1 MTALTERLTKLPPL
15 AWLAALVAAFTLFR
29 LIVLGVTPL
38 NLGPDEAQYW
48 SWSLTP
54 AFGYFSKPPMI
65 AWIIGATTSIC
76 GDGEAC
82 IRVGAPLM
90 HAITAF
96 LVFFAGK
103 ALHDDRVG
111 LWSGVAYILMPGT
124 SFSSL
129 LITTDVP
136 LLMFWTLALWALA
149 ELRKEAS
156 MKWAIV
162 FGAAIG
168 LGLLSKYAMLYFVL
182 GLGLALLPTT
192 NGRSLLLSRTGAIA
206 ALAALTVFAPNIVW
220 NALHSFA
227 TVGHTAANAN
237 WSVAKLFN
245 VSNTLSFIAA
255 QFGIAGP
262 IAGGLV
268 AWGLIRN
275 WRDPRYD
282 SADTL
287 LLALTL
293 PIFAI
298 VTLQAFISRAN
309 ANWAAPAFVALTI
322 LFTAWAMRRSNTLAL
337 RANACLNAAIAILLG
352 VTAMSPALVA
362 AIGQE
367 NSVKRLRGWEEAG
380 RTIVSAANSGPYDA
394 IMSDDREDMASLFY
408 YTRDRNEKKLP
419 LRMWPSETAR
429 NEYEVSHRL
438 RSNETANVL
447 FVTRRSDVSVITN
460 AFASSM
466 RIGTLETRLDSK
478 RKRIFFLFAL
488 KGPVDSTL
496 FPKYFD
502 RPSTDNR

>member
-1 MTALTERLTKLPPL
+1 VTALTARLKDLSPL
-15 AWLAALVAAFTLFR
+15 ARLAALVAALTLFR
-29 LIVLGVTPL
+29 LVVLVATPL

-65 AWIIGATTSIC
+65 AWIIGATTGVC

-82 IRVGAPLM
+82 IRSGAPLM
-90 HAITAF
+90 HALTAF
-96 LVFFAGK
+96 LIFFAGK
-103 ALHDDRVG
+103 ALYDERVG
-111 LWSGVAYILMPGT
+111 LWSGVAYTLMPGT

-149 ELRKEAS
+149 ELRKAPTT
-156 MKWAIV
+156 KWAIV

-182 GLGLALLPTT
+182 GLGIALLPTT
-192 NGRSLLLSRTGAIA
+192 NGRSLLLSRTGLIA
-206 ALAALTVFAPNIVW
+206 ALAAMTVFAPNVIW
-220 NALHSFA
+220 NALNSFA

-237 WSVAKLFN
+237 WNWAKLFN
-245 VSNTLSFIAA
+245 LSNMFGFIAA

-262 IAGGLV
+262 IAGGIF
-268 AWGLIRN
+268 AWGVVRN
-275 WRDPRYD
+275 WRDKAWN

-337 RANACLNAAIAILLG
+337 KANACLNAALALFLGALAI
-352 VTAMSPALVA
+352 SPAFVA

-367 NSVKRLRGWEEAG
+367 NSVKRLRGWDEAG
-380 RTIVSAANSGPYDA
+380 RTIVSVANSGAYDA

-408 YTRDRNEKKLP
+408 YTRVRKLP

-438 RSNETANVL
+438 RANETSNVL
-447 FVTRRSDVSVITN
+447 FVTRQSDVSAITN
-460 AFASSM
+460 AFASST

-488 KGPVDSTL
+488 KGPVESTL

-502 RPSTDNR
+502 RPSTDDQ

>member
-1 MTALTERLTKLPPL
+1 MTALTQRLAKLPPL
-15 AWLAALVAAFTLFR
+15 AWLAALVAVLTVFR
-29 LIVLGVTPL
+29 LIVLWTTPL

-65 AWIIGATTSIC
+65 AWIIGLTTGLC
-76 GDGEAC
+76 GESEAC
-82 IRVGAPLM
+82 IRAGAPFM
-90 HAITAF
+90 HAATAF
-96 LVFFAGK
+96 LIFFAAR
-103 ALHDDRVG
+103 ALYDERVG
-111 LWSGVAYILMPGT
+111 LWSAVAYTLMPGT
-124 SFSSL
+124 SFSAL

-136 LLMFWTLALWALA
+136 LLLFWTLALWALA
-149 ELRKEAS
+149 ELRKEANVT
-156 MKWAIV
+156 WAIV
-162 FGAAIG
+162 FGVAIG

-182 GLGLALLPTT
+182 GMAIALLPTS
-192 NGRSLLLSRTGAIA
+192 NGQALLFSRFGAVA
-206 ALAALTVFAPNIVW
+206 ALATLTVFAPNVIW
-220 NALHSFA
+220 NALNSFA

-237 WSVAKLFN
+237 WSWAKLFN
-245 VSNTLSFIAA
+245 LPNMLSFVAA

-262 IAGGLV
+262 IAGGIF
-268 AWGLIRN
+268 AWGLIRS
-275 WRDPRYD
+275 WRDKKWQ

-322 LFTAWAMRRSNTLAL
+322 LFTAWAMRRGHTLAL
-337 RANACLNAAIAILLG
+337 KANVCLNAALALFLG
-352 VTAMSPALVA
+352 ALAMSPTLVA

-367 NSVKRLRGWEEAG
+367 NAVKRLRGWEEAG
-380 RTIVSAANSGPYDA
+380 RTIVSVAASGPFDA

-408 YTRDRNEKKLP
+408 YTRVRNLP

-438 RSNETANVL
+438 RADETANVL
-447 FVTRRSDVSVITN
+447 FVTRQSDVSAITN

-496 FPKYFD
+496 FPKFSN
-502 RPSTDNR
+502 RPSTDDR

>member
-1 MTALTERLTKLPPL
+1 MTSLAERLKQLPPL
-15 AWLAALVAAFTLFR
+15 AWLAALVAAATLFR
-29 LIVLGVTPL
+29 LVVLWATPL

-65 AWIIGATTSIC
+65 AWIIGLTTSAC

-90 HAITAF
+90 HAATAF
-96 LVFFAGK
+96 LIFLAGK
-103 ALHDDRVG
+103 ALYDERVG
-111 LWSGVAYILMPGT
+111 LWSGIAYTLMPGT

-136 LLMFWTLALWALA
+136 LLMFWALALWALA
-149 ELRKEAS
+149 ELRKAPS
-156 MKWAIV
+156 TKWAII

-168 LGLLSKYAMLYFVL
+168 LGLLSKYAMLYFAL
-182 GLGLALLPTT
+182 GVGLALLPTA

-206 ALAALTVFAPNIVW
+206 ALAALTVFAPNVIW
-220 NALHSFA
+220 NAFHSFA

-237 WSVAKLFN
+237 WSWAKLFN
-245 VSNTLSFIAA
+245 VANTLSFIGA
-255 QFGIAGP
+255 QFAIAGP
-262 IAGGLV
+262 IAGGVV

-275 WRDPRYD
+275 WRDKKWD

-322 LFTAWAMRRSNTLAL
+322 LFTAWAMRRSHTWAL
-337 RANACLNAAIAILLG
+337 KANACLNAALALFLG
-352 VTAMSPALVA
+352 ALAMSPAFVA

-367 NSVKRLRGWEEAG
+367 NSVKRLRGWDEAG
-380 RTIVSAANSGPYDA
+380 RTIVSVANSGPFDA

-408 YTRDRNEKKLP
+408 YTRVRKLP

-438 RSNETANVL
+438 RANETANVL
-447 FVTRRSDVSVITN
+447 FVTRQSDVSAITN
-460 AFASSM
+460 AFASST

-478 RKRIFFLFAL
+478 RTRVFFLFAL

-496 FPKYFD
+496 FPKFFD
-502 RPSTDNR
+502 RPSTDDR

>member
-1 MTALTERLTKLPPL
+1 MTALTEWMKKLPPL
-15 AWLAALVAAFTLFR
+15 AWLAALVAALTLFR
-29 LIVLGVTPL
+29 LIVLVTTPL

-65 AWIIGATTSIC
+65 AWIIGLTTGVC

-82 IRVGAPLM
+82 IRAGAPLM

-96 LVFFAGK
+96 LIFFAGK
-103 ALHDDRVG
+103 ALYDERVG
-111 LWSGVAYILMPGT
+111 LWSGVAYTLMPGT

-149 ELRKEAS
+149 ELRKAANME
-156 MKWAIV
+156 WAIV

-168 LGLLSKYAMLYFVL
+168 FGLLSKYAMLYFVL
-182 GLGLALLPTT
+182 GLGLAFLPTT
-192 NGRSLLLSRTGAIA
+192 NGRSLLLSRAGAIA
-206 ALAALTVFAPNIVW
+206 ALAALTVFAPNVVW

-245 VSNTLSFIAA
+245 ITNTLSFIAA

-262 IAGGLV
+262 IAGGLL

-282 SADTL
+282 SSDTL

-298 VTLQAFISRAN
+298 VTLQAFVSRAN

-322 LFTAWAMRRSNTLAL
+322 LFTAWAMRRSNTFVLK
-337 RANACLNAAIAILLG
+337 ANACLNAAIALILGAL
-352 VTAMSPALVA
+352 AMSPAFVA

-367 NSVKRLRGWEEAG
+367 NSVKRLRGWDEAG
-380 RTIVSAANSGPYDA
+380 RTIVSVANSGAYDA

-408 YTRDRNEKKLP
+408 YTRVRELP

-438 RSNETANVL
+438 RVDEAANVL
-447 FVTRRSDVSVITN
+447 FVTRQSDVRAITN
-460 AFASSM
+460 AFASSQ

-478 RKRIFFLFAL
+478 RKRVFFLFTL

>member
-1 MTALTERLTKLPPL
+1 MTALIERLSKLPPL

-29 LIVLGVTPL
+29 FVVLWTSPL

-65 AWIIGATTSIC
+65 AWIIGVTTGIC

-82 IRVGAPLM
+82 IRAGAPLM
-90 HAITAF
+90 HAASAF
-96 LVFFAGK
+96 LIYFAAK
-103 ALHDDRVG
+103 ALYDERVG
-111 LWSGVAYILMPGT
+111 IWSAVAYILMPGT

-149 ELRKEAS
+149 ELRKQATI
-156 MKWAIV
+156 KWALV

-168 LGLLSKYAMLYFVL
+168 LGLLSKYAMLYFAL
-182 GLGLALLPTT
+182 GLGLALLPIA
-192 NGRSLLLSRTGAIA
+192 NGRSLLVSRVGAIA
-206 ALAALTVFAPNIVW
+206 ALAAFTVFAPNVIW
-220 NALHSFA
+220 NALNSFA

-237 WSVAKLFN
+237 WSWAKLFN
-245 VSNTLSFIAA
+245 VGNTLSFVAA

-262 IAGGLV
+262 IAGGIF
-268 AWGLIRN
+268 AWGIARH
-275 WRDPRYD
+275 WRDKKWD

-287 LLALTL
+287 LLALSL

-298 VTLQAFISRAN
+298 VTLQAFVSRAN

-322 LFTAWAMRRSNTLAL
+322 LFTAWAMRRSNTWAL
-337 RANACLNAAIAILLG
+337 HANACLNAALAIFLG
-352 VTAMSPALVA
+352 ALAMSPTLVA

-380 RTIVSAANSGPYDA
+380 RTIASVAASGPFDA
-394 IMSDDREDMASLFY
+394 IMSDDREDMASLYY
-408 YTRDRNEKKLP
+408 YTRDRKLP

-429 NEYEVSHRL
+429 NQYEVTHRL
-438 RSNETANVL
+438 RADETANVL
-447 FVTRRSDVSVITN
+447 FVTRQSDVSAITN
-460 AFASSM
+460 AFASST

-488 KGPVDSTL
+488 KGPVDATL
-496 FPKYFD
+496 FPIFFD
-502 RPSTDNR
+502 RPSTDDH

>member
-1 MTALTERLTKLPPL
+1 VTARTERLKNLPPL
-15 AWLAALVAAFTLFR
+15 VWLAALVAMLTVLR
-29 LIVLGVTPL
+29 LIVLTTTPL

-65 AWIIGATTSIC
+65 AWIIGETTGVC

-96 LVFFAGK
+96 LIFFAGK
-103 ALHDDRVG
+103 ALYDERVG
-111 LWSGVAYILMPGT
+111 LWSGIAYTLMPGT

-156 MKWAIV
+156 IKWAIV
-162 FGAAIG
+162 FGAAVG

-182 GLGLALLPTT
+182 GLGLALLPTA
-192 NGRSLLLSRTGAIA
+192 NGRSLLRSRTGALA
-206 ALAALTVFAPNIVW
+206 ALAALTVFAPNLIW
-220 NALHSFA
+220 NALNSFA

-237 WSVAKLFN
+237 WSAAKLFN
-245 VSNTLSFIAA
+245 VANTLSFIAA

-262 IAGGLV
+262 IAGGLF

-298 VTLQAFISRAN
+298 MTLQAFISRAN

-322 LFTAWAMRRSNTLAL
+322 LLTAWAMRRSNTLAL
-337 RANACLNAAIAILLG
+337 KANACLNFAIAIVLAAL
-352 VTAMSPALVA
+352 AMSPAFVA

-367 NSVKRLRGWEEAG
+367 NSVKRLRGWDEAG
-380 RTIVSAANSGPYDA
+380 RTIVSVAASGPFDA

-408 YTRDRNEKKLP
+408 YTRDRKLP

-447 FVTRRSDVSVITN
+447 FVTRQSDVSVITN

-466 RIGTLETRLDSK
+466 RIGTLKTRLDSK

>member
-1 MTALTERLTKLPPL
+1 VTSIVQRLTSLPLL
-15 AWLAALVAAFTLFR
+15 AWLAALVAALTLFR
-29 LIVLGVTPL
+29 LIVLWTTPL

-65 AWIIGATTSIC
+65 AWIIGLTTSAC

-82 IRVGAPLM
+82 IRLGAPLM
-90 HAITAF
+90 HAVTAF
-96 LVFFAGK
+96 LIFFAAK
-103 ALHDDRVG
+103 ALYDERVG
-111 LWSGVAYILMPGT
+111 LWSGIAYTLMPGT

-149 ELRKEAS
+149 ELRRIPS
-156 MKWAIV
+156 TKWALI

-182 GLGLALLPTT
+182 GLVLALAPTA
-192 NGRSLLLSRTGAIA
+192 NGRSLLLSRAGLIA
-206 ALAALTVFAPNIVW
+206 ALAALTVFAPNVIW
-220 NALHSFA
+220 NTLNSFA

-237 WSVAKLFN
+237 WNWEKLFN
-245 VSNTLSFIAA
+245 VSNTLNFIGA

-262 IAGGLV
+262 FAGGLF
-268 AWGLIRN
+268 AWGLIRS
-275 WRDPRYD
+275 WRDKNWS

-287 LLALTL
+287 LLSLSL

-322 LFTAWAMRRSNTLAL
+322 LFTAWAMRQSHTWVLK
-337 RANACLNAAIAILLG
+337 ANACLNAALALLLG
-352 VTAMSPALVA
+352 ALAMSPALVA

-367 NSVKRLRGWEEAG
+367 NSVKRLRGWDEAG
-380 RTIVSAANSGPYDA
+380 RTIMSVAASGPFDA

-408 YTRDRNEKKLP
+408 YMRDRKLP

-429 NEYEVSHRL
+429 NQYELTHRL
-438 RSNETANVL
+438 RADESANVL
-447 FVTRRSDVSVITN
+447 FVTRQSDVSAITK
-460 AFASSM
+460 AFSSSS
-466 RIGTLETRLDSK
+466 RIGTLETRLDPK

-488 KGPVDSTL
+488 KGPVDATL
-496 FPKYFD
+496 FPKFFD
-502 RPSTDNR
+502 RPPTDDR

>member
-1 MTALTERLTKLPPL
+1 MTALTKRISKLPPL
-15 AWLAALVAAFTLFR
+15 AWLAALVAALTIFR
-29 LIVLGVTPL
+29 LIVLWTTPL

-48 SWSLTP
+48 SWSLDP

-65 AWIIGATTSIC
+65 AWIIGLTTGAC

-90 HAITAF
+90 HAATAF
-96 LVFFAGK
+96 LIFFA
-103 ALHDDRVG
+103 AQSLYDQRVG
-111 LWSGVAYILMPGT
+111 LWSAIAYALMPGT

-149 ELRKEAS
+149 ELRKAPS
-156 MKWAIV
+156 IRWAIV
-162 FGAAIG
+162 FGAAVG
-168 LGLLSKYAMLYFVL
+168 FGLLSKYAMLYFAL
-182 GLGLALLPTT
+182 GIGLALLPTSA
-192 NGRSLLLSRTGAIA
+192 GRSLLLSRTGAIA
-206 ALAALTVFAPNIVW
+206 ALATVTVFAPNVIW
-220 NALHSFA
+220 NALNSFA

-237 WSVAKLFN
+237 WNWEKLFN
-245 VSNTLSFIAA
+245 VSNTLSFIGA

-262 IAGGLV
+262 IAGGIF
-268 AWGLIRN
+268 AWGLLRN
-275 WRDPRYD
+275 WRDKKWD

-337 RANACLNAAIAILLG
+337 KANACLNAAIAILLG
-352 VTAMSPALVA
+352 ALAMSPALVA

-380 RTIVSAANSGPYDA
+380 QTIVTLAASAPFDA
-394 IMSDDREDMASLFY
+394 IMSDDREDMASLLY
-408 YTRDRNEKKLP
+408 YTRVRKLP

-429 NEYEVSHRL
+429 NQYEVTHRL
-438 RSNETANVL
+438 RSDETANVL
-447 FVTRRSDVSVITN
+447 FVTRRSDVSAITN
-460 AFASSM
+460 AFASSQ
-466 RIGTLETRLDSK
+466 RIATLETRLDSK

-496 FPKYFD
+496 FPKFFD
-502 RPSTDNR
+502 RPSTDDR